1 MAILSEATRVRSWS
15 RARLEST
22 DNVATQPPFEILE
35 HTADAGIVAH
45 GRTLAE
51 AFANAAQGMY
61 ALIVNLE
68 GVRAAESRDLAVS
81 AGDLPNLLT
90 HWLLEL
96 LFLTETEGMLFCRF
110 DVNIRGTD
118 LQARA
123 HGEHL
128 DPTRHEL
135 GGDIKGV
142 TRHLLAIEPEDSGHR
157 VRVLFD
163 M

>member
-1 MAILSEATRVRSWS
+1 MPA
-15 RARLEST
+15 
-22 DNVATQPPFEILE
+22 QPPFEILE

-61 ALIVNLE
+61 ALMTNVE
-68 GVRAAESRDLAVS
+68 GVRVAESRDVAVS
-81 AGDLPNLLT
+81 APDLPNLLT
-90 HWLLEL
+90 QWLLEL

-110 DVNIRGTD
+110 DVNIQGNQ
-118 LQARA
+118 LQGRA

-128 DPTRHEL
+128 DPARHEL

-142 TRHLLAIEPEDSGHR
+142 TRHLLAIEPEDSGYR